1 MKKAR
6 PDRRLQPV
14 LLLLLFAT
22 AFIIGPAVTSLA
34 QENDSLAV
42 KRCATMDAYYFGL
55 KTLPLTADP
64 LQAFNE
70 KISSHIENKRKLRT
84 TESGVIRVP
93 VVIHV
98 IHDRES
104 GSIGGRGN
112 PNISEEQIRSQIRIL
127 NEDYRRLPG
136 TPGYNENPAGVDT
149 GIEFVLAEFTPDG
162 AQSDGITRNYYKDKT
177 QFNPYT
183 DAGTLAEIVS
193 WPTDE
198 YLNIWVCTLSGNYLG
213 VAQFPSLSGVPG
225 LNNADADK
233 ALTDGVIID
242 YRSFGD
248 VGALE
253 NANYNQGRTTTH
265 EVGHWMGLL
274 HIWGDA
280 RCGDDYCADTPWAE
294 TSNTASCND
303 IFSSCRGTSTRNM
316 IENYMDYSPDRC
328 MNVFTFN
335 QMERMHAVLEL
346 SPRRAALVENSR
358 KARLEENAGLLV
370 SLYPNPVTDGQLKA
384 EIRYEGYQD
393 VDLAIIDMNGRQV
406 GSSSYRKVWSR
417 IFTEPVGHL
426 SRGVYLLVVTNEN
439 KEKVTRR
446 FIVN

>member
-6 PDRRLQPV
+6 PDRSLHPV
-14 LLLLLFAT
+14 IFLFIT
-22 AFIIGPAVTSLA
+22 ALGIGRAVTSPA

-42 KRCATMDAYYFGL
+42 KRCATMKAYHFGL
-55 KTLPLTADP
+55 KRLPFAADP
-64 LQAFNE
+64 LQAVNE
-70 KISSHIENKRKLRT
+70 KITSHIENKRKLRMAD
-84 TESGVIRVP
+84 SDVIRIP
-93 VVIHV
+93 VVVHV

-127 NEDYRRLPG
+127 NEDYRRVQG
-136 TPGYNENPAGVDT
+136 TPGYNENPVGVDT
-149 GIEFVLAEFTPDG
+149 EIEFFLAEFTPDG
-162 AQSDGITRNYYKDKT
+162 AQSDGITRNYYKAKT

-183 DAGTLAEIVS
+183 DAATLAGIVS
-193 WPTDE
+193 WPADQ

-225 LNNADADK
+225 LDNADADK

-265 EVGHWMGLL
+265 EVGHWLGLL

-294 TSNTASCND
+294 TSNSTSCNEV
-303 IFSSCRGTSTRNM
+303 FSSCRGTATRNM

-358 KARLEENAGLLV
+358 KARLEESAGLLV
-370 SLYPNPVTDGQLKA
+370 SVYPNPVADGQLKA
-384 EIRYEGYQD
+384 EIRYKGYQD
-393 VDLAIIDMNGRQV
+393 INLAIIDMNGRKV

-417 IFTEPVGHL
+417 IFTEYVGNL
-426 SRGVYLLVVTNEN
+426 SRGIYLLVVTNEN
-439 KEKVTRR
+439 GEKASRR